1 VQGKAPKRRKT
12 LALIS
17 EVKTVYRPQSEQVS
31 IFEDEKVFQFQGL
44 DSTNDWVKLAKMI
57 PWAELE
63 RRYAQT
69 FTSEVGNVG
78 KSARMAIG
86 ALVIKERYGF
96 SDEDT
101 VEEIRMNPYLQ
112 FFIGLPA
119 FQHESPFD
127 ASTMTLFRKRI
138 PVELTAELN
147 DYISGRRDPYTE
159 KKGEEE
165 DVPPSDSTDEGEK
178 EEESGEES
186 EEPVNSGTLILD
198 ATCVPQDI
206 RYPTDLGLLNEA
218 REALEAMIDS
228 VYPTGEKPRTY
239 RRVARRDY
247 LRYVRNRK
255 PTRKQLRT
263 SLRKQLNYV
272 RRDLG
277 YLSDIKDH
285 LSEKDREQL
294 GVIEQLYAQQKEMYD
309 KRTSRVDDRIV
320 SLHEPWVRP
329 IVRGKSKA
337 PAEFGA
343 KLAVSVV
350 DGYMRVEQ
358 LSWDAFHEGK
368 TLKES
373 VERYHADTG
382 KYPERV
388 LADKAYR
395 TRENLQYCKAHGI
408 RMSGPK
414 LGRPPKDKALYRAQ
428 KDEER
433 RESGERNAVE
443 GGFGVG
449 KRRYGMGLV
458 KERLKETSEIAIHIC
473 ILTMNLWKRLK
484 EFLFALLLLVVHGVH
499 DDDCA
504 VTAAW
509 NGNQWRWLSWKHG
522 VAQ

>member
-1 VQGKAPKRRKT
+1 M
-12 LALIS
+12 
-17 EVKTVYRPQSEQVS
+17 YRPQSEQVS

-147 DYISGRRDPYTE
+147 DYISGRRNPYAE
-159 KKGEEE
+159 KKDEAE
-165 DVPPSDSTDEGEK
+165 DDDASPSDSTDEGEK
-178 EEESGEES
+178 EEESEEKS

-218 REALEAMIDS
+218 RESLEAMIDS

-247 LRYVRNRK
+247 LRY
-255 PTRKQLRT
+255 
-263 SLRKQLNYV
+263 
-272 RRDLG
+272 
-277 YLSDIKDH
+277 
-285 LSEKDREQL
+285 
-294 GVIEQLYAQQKEMYD
+294 
-309 KRTSRVDDRIV
+309 
-320 SLHEPWVRP
+320 
-329 IVRGKSKA
+329 
-337 PAEFGA
+337 GA
-343 KLAVSVV
+343 
-350 DGYMRVEQ
+350 R
-358 LSWDAFHEGK
+358 
-368 TLKES
+368 
-373 VERYHADTG
+373 
-382 KYPERV
+382 
-388 LADKAYR
+388 
-395 TRENLQYCKAHGI
+395 
-408 RMSGPK
+408 
-414 LGRPPKDKALYRAQ
+414 
-428 KDEER
+428 
-433 RESGERNAVE
+433 
-443 GGFGVG
+443 
-449 KRRYGMGLV
+449 
-458 KERLKETSEIAIHIC
+458 
-473 ILTMNLWKRLK
+473 
-484 EFLFALLLLVVHGVH
+484 

-504 VTAAW
+504 DTAAW
-509 NGNQWRWLSWKHG
+509 NGNQWRWLFWKHG